1 MNPTLDF
8 VFAKIRSDNKAKQS
22 HKLESESSSII
33 ESLSHN
39 EVDIDAKEHIQYHK
53 LYFDGASKGN
63 PGKASLGFVIYDH
76 NDNIIKTYNEY
87 LGIRTNNYAEY
98 MGLLR
103 GLEWAIQHDIF
114 DIKIFG
120 DSQLVIYQMMGKYQ
134 CRNVNLIPIYKKCK
148 ELIPLHFHSVS
159 FYHVLRNANT
169 LADQLANEIF
179 RPMNV

>member
-1 MNPTLDF
+1 MNPTLEY
-8 VFAKIRSDNKAKQS
+8 VFAKIKSDIKAKQY
-22 HKLESESSSII
+22 KKSESSII
-33 ESLSHN
+33 ESISHD

-63 PGKASLGFVIYDH
+63 PGKASLGFVIYDQ

-103 GLEWAIQHDIF
+103 GLEWAIKNDIR

-134 CRNVNLIPIYKKCK
+134 CRNVNLIPVYQKCK
-148 ELIPLHFHSVS
+148 ELIPLYFHSVS
-159 FYHVLRNANT
+159 FHHVFRNANT

-179 RPMNV
+179 QKI